1 MDSEH
6 NPHDP
11 RSPLHP
17 GRSHCSAA
25 RIPLADRRHPR
36 HPGLT
41 VLGQA
46 AELGQDIPQPR
57 TPAEEM
63 VEILPEQDIP
73 APRTPQDLEVE
84 MVNDDSAEVV
94 TVPEEELEPDPT
106 PLEQENLAASGPASS
121 TTGSLL
127 RSK

>member
-1 MDSEH
+1 
-6 NPHDP
+6 
-11 RSPLHP
+11 
-17 GRSHCSAA
+17 
-25 RIPLADRRHPR
+25 
-36 HPGLT
+36 
-41 VLGQA
+41 
-46 AELGQDIPQPR
+46 
-57 TPAEEM
+57 M